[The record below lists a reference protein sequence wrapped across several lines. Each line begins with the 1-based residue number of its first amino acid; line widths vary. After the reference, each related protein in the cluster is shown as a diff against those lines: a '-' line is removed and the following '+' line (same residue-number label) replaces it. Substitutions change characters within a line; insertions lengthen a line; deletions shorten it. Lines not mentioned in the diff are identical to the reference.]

1 MCPSTVLLQS
11 NSEMK
16 RVNKMLL
23 HVLCSASVQYYLNN
37 RRLILSFASYNKKKV
52 SPFLDISSGVSPL
65 RKLTPYRSMALT
77 KLTES
82 VSKVASEAASRD

>member
-1 MCPSTVLLQS
+1 
-11 NSEMK
+11 
-16 RVNKMLL
+16 
-23 HVLCSASVQYYLNN
+23 
-37 RRLILSFASYNKKKV
+37 
-52 SPFLDISSGVSPL
+52 L